1 MKERGETRR
10 SKHRPDE
17 PRRLDEERRPVKS
30 AERKN
35 ADDGKPGWLP
45 GRANA
50 PMSPKGAKR
59 PNRQTDVIHIQA
71 R

>member
-1 MKERGETRR
+1 
-10 SKHRPDE
+10 
-17 PRRLDEERRPVKS
+17 VKS
-30 AERKN
+30 AESKN

-59 PNRQTDVIHIQA
+59 PNRQTNVIHIQA
-71 R
+71 T